1 MAYTKGSRY
10 TKIPGSDNK
19 FLFASKE
26 IQSPVYASTID
37 LAITAEETIVDHAQL
52 TGDLTETVDIAN
64 SYTGDRLR
72 CLYTTDGSVR
82 TVTFSTNFI
91 ADPAVIK
98 DSSQL
103 IIDFVFMGAVGTSGT
118 WVETSRKVFA

>member
-37 LAITAEETIVDHAQL
+37 LAIT
-52 TGDLTETVDIAN
+52 
-64 SYTGDRLR
+64 
-72 CLYTTDGSVR
+72 
-82 TVTFSTNFI
+82 
-91 ADPAVIK
+91 
-98 DSSQL
+98 
-103 IIDFVFMGAVGTSGT
+103 DFVFMGAVGTSGT